1 MEINIK
7 LNGIRH
13 KNLETLKNSV
23 DSDITTFLQEWY
35 DPKDH
40 VIGHTSGS
48 TGTPKEI
55 RLLKKDMLASAR
67 LTNEFFNICPSSNL
81 LLCLSPNYIAGKMMI
96 VRTILSGANLVT
108 VKPSSSP
115 LQNIEEDIDF
125 AAMVPMQVITSLSSP
140 ETATKLAHIKQIIIG
155 GAAVSPTLEQ
165 QLQQNPTACYGTYG
179 MTETVSHIA
188 LRQINGGK
196 RSPYYFA
203 LGKVTFEKD
212 ERECLIIHAPHLQQ
226 QTFVTNDIIQLTDAT
241 HFEWLGRHDNVINSG
256 GIKLFPEKIE
266 SRIAPLIPQRFFITS
281 EPDSR
286 LGQKAVLVIESASWS
301 ATECQKL
308 LRQLR
313 SCLSPYEIPKDIYFQ
328 EHFSETYSGK
338 IVRKIK

>member
-13 KNLETLKNSV
+13 KNLETLKKSV
-23 DSDITTFLQEWY
+23 DPDITTFLQEWY

-155 GAAVSPTLEQ
+155 GAAVSPTRNNNFNKSQ
-165 QLQQNPTACYGTYG
+165 QPVTEPTA
-179 MTETVSHIA
+179 
-188 LRQINGGK
+188 
-196 RSPYYFA
+196 
-203 LGKVTFEKD
+203 
-212 ERECLIIHAPHLQQ
+212 
-226 QTFVTNDIIQLTDAT
+226 
-241 HFEWLGRHDNVINSG
+241 
-256 GIKLFPEKIE
+256 
-266 SRIAPLIPQRFFITS
+266 
-281 EPDSR
+281 
-286 LGQKAVLVIESASWS
+286 
-301 ATECQKL
+301 
-308 LRQLR
+308 
-313 SCLSPYEIPKDIYFQ
+313 
-328 EHFSETYSGK
+328 
-338 IVRKIK
+338 

>member
-96 VRTILSGANLVT
+96 VRTILSGANLVS

-308 LRQLR
+308 LSQLR
-313 SCLSPYEIPKDIYFQ
+313 SCLSPTKSPKTFISKNILVKPIPAKLF
-328 EHFSETYSGK
+328 EK
-338 IVRKIK
+338 

>member
-96 VRTILSGANLVT
+96 VRTILSGANLVS

-212 ERECLIIHAPHLQQ
+212 ERECLIIHALQQ

-308 LRQLR
+308 LSQLR

>member
-7 LNGIRH
+7 LNGIQH

-23 DSDITTFLQEWY
+23 DPDITAFLQEWY
-35 DPKDH
+35 NSKDH

-55 RLLKKDMLASAR
+55 RLLKKDMLTSAH
-67 LTNEFFNICPSSNL
+67 LTNEFFNIRSSSNL

-96 VRTILSGANLVT
+96 VRTILSGANLIT

-115 LQNIEEDIDF
+115 LQNITEDIDF
-125 AAMVPMQVITSLSSP
+125 AALVPMQVITSLSSP
-140 ETATKLAHIKQIIIG
+140 GTATKLAHVKQIIIG

-165 QLQQNPTACYGTYG
+165 QLQQIPTVCHGTYG

-188 LRQINGGK
+188 LRQINGEK

-203 LGKVTFEKD
+203 LGGVTFEND
-212 ERECLIIHAPHLQQ
+212 ERGCLIINTPHLRQQ
-226 QTFVTNDIIQLTDAT
+226 RFVTNDIVRLVDAT
-241 HFEWLGRHDNVINSG
+241 HFEWIGRHDNVINSG

-266 SRIAPLIPQRFFITS
+266 SRIAPLIPQRFFITA

-286 LGQKAVLVIESASWS
+286 LGQKAVLVIESAPWS
-301 ATECQKL
+301 TTECQKL
-308 LRQLR
+308 LGLLKSR
-313 SCLSPYEIPKDIYFQ
+313 LSPYEIPKDIYFQ
-328 EHFSETYSGK
+328 EHFTETYSGK

>member
-7 LNGIRH
+7 LNGIQH
-13 KNLETLKNSV
+13 KNLETIKNSV
-23 DSDITTFLQEWY
+23 DPDIASFLQEWY
-35 DPKDH
+35 DPKDY

-55 RLLKKDMLASAR
+55 RLLKKDMLASAH
-67 LTNEFFNICPSSNL
+67 LTNEFFNIRSSSNL
-81 LLCLSPNYIAGKMMI
+81 LLCLSPDYIAGKMMI
-96 VRTILSGANLVT
+96 VRTILSGANLIT

-115 LQNIEEDIDF
+115 LQNITEDIDF
-125 AAMVPMQVITSLSSP
+125 AALVPMQVVTSLSSP
-140 ETATKLAHIKQIIIG
+140 ETARKLAHIKQIIIG
-155 GAAVSPTLEQ
+155 GAAVSPMLEQ
-165 QLQQNPTACYGTYG
+165 QLQQIPTACYGTYG

-196 RSPYYFA
+196 KSPCYFA
-203 LGKVTFEKD
+203 LGNVTFEKD
-212 ERECLIIHAPHLQQ
+212 KRECLIIHAPHLQQ
-226 QTFVTNDIIQLTDAT
+226 QTFVTNDIVQLADST

-266 SRIAPLIPQRFFITS
+266 SRIASLIPQRFFITS
-281 EPDSR
+281 EQDSR
-286 LGQKAVLVIESASWS
+286 LGEKAVLVIESASRS

-308 LRQLR
+308 FSQLR
-313 SCLSPYEIPKDIYFQ
+313 LYLPPYEIPKDIYFQ
-328 EHFSETYSGK
+328 EHFNETYSGK